1 MSLLAIDPVVPNAV
15 TELVLLSVEDML
27 QGKIFSDVCLNVQI
41 LAREDSVEAAETQV
55 GYHLGQEWLLLV
67 VECLPQHPLLN
78 PSKIR
83 PDLQIKAL
91 IWSHIHTALICF
103 I

>member
-1 MSLLAIDPVVPNAV
+1 MSLQAIDPAVPNAV
-15 TELVLLSVEDML
+15 TELLLLSVEDML

-83 PDLQIKAL
+83 LDLQTHLVTYTYIL
-91 IWSHIHTALICF
+91 L
-103 I
+103 